1 MAQTK
6 RGAKR
11 CLKDGTAYPTGLSR
25 SKLLQVLPHRLV
37 PEVQAPIGATD
48 EEWPLGGTIF

>member
-25 SKLLQVLPHRLV
+25 RSKLLSVLQMKNGLLAAQFSDPPHV
-37 PEVQAPIGATD
+37 
-48 EEWPLGGTIF
+48 TI

>member
-25 SKLLQVLPHRLV
+25 SKLLSVLQMKNGLLAAQFSDPPHV
-37 PEVQAPIGATD
+37 
-48 EEWPLGGTIF
+48 TI